1 MNFLWLAT
9 FLTPLFAALLLF
21 VLPRQ
26 RQLIITGLWI
36 SCIPALLFAL
46 LPPPDLLLQQIWPG
60 ARMGGSDMMTR
71 AWLGFTALLWGIAGI
86 AGSTELRNDERLL
99 SFWLFWLLSLSGNL
113 LLIIAQDAL
122 SFYVGFSV
130 MSLSAYGLIIHHK
143 GAQSRR
149 AGRLYMQLAIIA
161 EVLLLTGIIIRS
173 FTAGGSAAF
182 ADWESTAADPFTVLL
197 LLTGLGIK
205 AGFWPLHMWL
215 PLAHPVAPAPA
226 SAVLSGAMLKAGILG
241 LWRFLPGG
249 DPLLQ
254 SWSQILLMVGLI
266 SAFYPVAVGLFSSR
280 AKQALAY
287 SSVSQMGYM
296 LIIIALY
303 WNDSAREPALAL
315 LLVLYATHHALCK
328 GALFLGS
335 GIAERAGQSTLINRL
350 FWFILAVPAVALAG
364 LPLTSGAAV
373 KTLLKDSFKNMN
385 EWSILLSLGALATTL
400 LLLRAWFLMRQSALA
415 QTDAIPLRLRNLLPL
430 AVLALLVLLLPLLL
444 PDLRAVSLENL
455 TVAHLAESIW
465 PLLLAGVM
473 AAVMLVSQQSIS
485 LRLVLPDPLRL
496 SIWLQRILLR
506 PPLPHLD
513 IHVQTRKW
521 RPFERRWNRFW
532 QGETVR
538 RSALMLVV
546 FLLLAGLTLSFT

>member
-1 MNFLWLAT
+1 MNFLWIAT
-9 FLTPLFAALLLF
+9 FVLPLLAALLLF
-21 VLPRQ
+21 VLPGQRQ
-26 RQLIITGLWI
+26 RIIAGLWV
-36 SCIPALLFAL
+36 SCIPALLLAL
-46 LPPPDLLLQQIWPG
+46 LPPPDLLLQQLWPG
-60 ARMGGSDMMTR
+60 ARLGGSDLMTR
-71 AWLGFTALLWGIAGI
+71 AWLGFTALLWGVAGV
-86 AGSTELRNDERLL
+86 AASTELRNDERRL

-143 GAQSRR
+143 GSQSRR

-173 FTAGGSAAF
+173 YTAGGSAAF

-197 LLTGLGIK
+197 LLTGLGLK

-254 SWSQILLMVGLI
+254 SWSQVLLGLGLI
-266 SAFYPVAVGLFSSR
+266 SAFYAVAVGLFSSR

-296 LIIIALY
+296 LIIIALF
-303 WNDSAREPALAL
+303 WHQPAHESVLAL

-335 GIAERAGQSTLINRL
+335 GIASRAGQSTRLNRL

-364 LPLTSGAAV
+364 LPFTSGAAV
-373 KTLLKDSFKNMN
+373 KLLLKDSFKNISD
-385 EWSILLSLGALATTL
+385 WSILLSLGALATTL
-400 LLLRAWFLMRQSALA
+400 LILRAWFLMRASARE
-415 QTDAIPLRLRNLLPL
+415 QTAAMPLRLRDLLPL
-430 AVLALLVLLLPLLL
+430 AVLALLVLLLPLLW
-444 PDLRAVSLENL
+444 PDLRDVNLDNL
-455 TVAHLAESIW
+455 TVVHLAESIW
-465 PLLLAGVM
+465 PLLIAGLLT
-473 AAVMLVSQQSIS
+473 AVMLYSQQSIS
-485 LRLVLPDPLRL
+485 LRLVLPDPLCL
-496 SIWLQRILLR
+496 SLWLRRILLR
-506 PPLPHLD
+506 PPLPRLVINVQ
-513 IHVQTRKW
+513 IHKW
-521 RPFERRWNRFW
+521 RQFERLWNRFW

-546 FLLLAGLTLSFT
+546 FLLAAGVTLSFA